1 MHVKRTTRLALIA
14 IGLATLAGCGGGAP
28 PPGTLSGPELVDGGV
43 IFRYYDTRA
52 TRVYVVGD
60 FNNWSVRS
68 DPMTDK
74 NGDGH
79 WTLLYTLS
87 PGLYE
92 YKFVVDGK
100 WIPDPRNPDTTPDGF
115 DGVNSLIRI
124 PKTVSQSG

>member
-1 MHVKRTTRLALIA
+1 MRTMRGLYAALITL
-14 IGLATLAGCGGGAP
+14 GLATLAGCGSGRTPIGA
-28 PPGTLSGPELVDGGV
+28 LDGPEFVEGGV
-43 IFRYYDTRA
+43 IFRYYDTKA

-74 NGDGH
+74 NADGH

-100 WIPDPRNPDTTPDGF
+100 WIPDPRNPNSTPDGF

-124 PKTVSQSG
+124 PKTAPQ